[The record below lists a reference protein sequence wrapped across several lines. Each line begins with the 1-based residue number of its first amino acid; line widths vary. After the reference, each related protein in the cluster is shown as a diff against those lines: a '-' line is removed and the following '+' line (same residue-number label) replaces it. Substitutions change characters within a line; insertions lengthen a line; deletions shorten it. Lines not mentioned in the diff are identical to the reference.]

1 MKKFKG
7 VLLFLGGMV
16 TMLVILL
23 IIGIFAGTS
32 NNGITWLEEKGECI
46 TKSSIEV
53 FQVLEPGMALA
64 NTKSEYGYMGKVV
77 LIVNNDGKAYYD
89 EQIISAPKNGCIRQF
104 GTYEYQTRKDKF
116 WKTVPVVM
124 VDKS

>member
-16 TMLVILL
+16 TMLAILL
-23 IIGIFAGTS
+23 IIGLFSGSS

-77 LIVNNDGKAYYD
+77 LIINNDGKAYYD
-89 EQIISAPKNGCIRQF
+89 EQIISPTQKGCIRQV
-104 GTYEYQTRKDKF
+104 GIYEYQTKKDKF
-116 WKTVPVVM
+116 WKTVPVVIAE
-124 VDKS
+124 